1 MATNAVQEAWMS
13 GAVGRAIDPDHAYG
27 LQCVDVADDYAD
39 AIFPGV
45 GWRASVGAVN
55 GARDFKGRNNQ
66 YVTWVPNIVGDVNS
80 IPQRGDIIVWDG
92 DSLNPYGHVAVVLR
106 AEANRVLV
114 LQQDGF
120 NQRPAFTGWLL
131 YDQPGTGPCLG
142 WLRPNVPLDN
152 PLQSNQREVGPA
164 GVNERVEP
172 STSAPIARVFA
183 QGDILTVKG
192 YVVNAEGGWFVGAF
206 SGTYFHST
214 AFTNP
219 LAGDLPNLTPPPPP
233 VLKPNQ
239 RVVGPDGAALRKQPD
254 KNAELVKTFK
264 AGEIVQFDG
273 YVRGTRPY
281 GADSSNGWFAG
292 ESGFMYSPAFENP
305 LAGTL
310 PDLTDKLLPKPT
322 TPVTPPVVPVKP
334 YSFAKR
340 WNVSTE
346 VKPAAIENMQ
356 RGNFAP
362 RPEYLVIHQIDDP
375 SRAPANG
382 DWAGSAS
389 NWFATPR
396 PASPSSAHF
405 VAQAPRF
412 ISTVDTVD
420 RAFHAG
426 QGGNDWLSIEVPP
439 NPDDATIELVKQF
452 QREWR
457 DKMGYVLKLKRHKE
471 VPGATTSCGTNIPLE
486 RFDISAEKPDVPGK
500 TEPDSEVTADQ
511 EKAIRSYNDWLL
523 DLYKTR
529 KESK

>member
-13 GAVGRAIDPDHAYG
+13 GAVGRAIDPDRAYG

-45 GWRASVGAVN
+45 GWRGSVGAVN
-55 GARDFKGRNNQ
+55 GARDFKGRSNQ
-66 YVTWVPNIVGDVNS
+66 YVTWVPNVVGDVNS

-92 DSLNPYGHVAVVLR
+92 DALNQFGHVAVVLR
-106 AEANRVLV
+106 AEQSRVLV
-114 LQQDGF
+114 IQQDGF

-152 PLQSNQREVGPA
+152 PLQSNQREVGAA
-164 GVNERVEP
+164 GVNERAEP
-172 STSAPIARVFA
+172 STSASIGRVFKA
-183 QGDILTVKG
+183 GDILTVKG
-192 YVVNAEGGWFVGAF
+192 YVTNAEGGWFVGAF

-219 LAGDLPNLTPPPPP
+219 YAGDLPNLTPPPPP
-233 VLKPNQ
+233 VLSPKQ
-239 RVVGPDGAALRKQPD
+239 RVVGPDGAILRKQPD
-254 KNAELVKTFK
+254 KNAAIVATFK

-273 YVRGTRPY
+273 YVHGTRPY
-281 GADSSNGWFAG
+281 GDKSSDGWFVG
-292 ESGFMYSPAFENP
+292 QSGFMYSLGFTDPM
-305 LAGTL
+305 AGAL
-310 PDLTDKLLPKPT
+310 PDLTAKYFPT
-322 TPVTPPVVPVKP
+322 TPAPLPPLAEK

-340 WNVSTE
+340 WNISTG

-356 RGNFAP
+356 RGNFGP

-375 SRAPANG
+375 NRAPANG
-382 DWAGSAS
+382 DWAGSAT

-405 VAQAPRF
+405 VAQAPHF
-412 ISTVDTVD
+412 ISVVDTVD

-426 QGGNDWLSIEVPP
+426 AGGNDWLSIEVPP

-486 RFDISAEKPDVPGK
+486 RFDISAEKPEVPGK

-529 KESK
+529 KDSK